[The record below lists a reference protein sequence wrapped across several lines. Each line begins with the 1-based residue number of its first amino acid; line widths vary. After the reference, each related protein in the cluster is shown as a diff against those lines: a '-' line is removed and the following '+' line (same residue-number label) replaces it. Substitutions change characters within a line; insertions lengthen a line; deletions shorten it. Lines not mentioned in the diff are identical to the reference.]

1 MIIVTKG
8 AFNQLSFTLNGPDAQ
23 ESEIP
28 VISGFDLLEF
38 IADQTGES
46 VIVLPYTN
54 YYSWRQVVAS
64 FTEGIDDPLNQKIIL
79 TGTDNHWTYKWWRCL
94 GPNPTELN
102 GIPSG
107 AEMLETGKVWVEG
120 IDSNPIDEVY
130 K

>member
-1 MIIVTKG
+1 MIVVTKG

-23 ESEIP
+23 VSQFT
-28 VISGFDLLEF
+28 GFDLLEF

-54 YYSWRQVVAS
+54 YFSWRQVVAS
-64 FTEGIDDPLNQKIIL
+64 FTEGTDDPLNQAIIL
-79 TGTDNHWTYKWWRCL
+79 TGTDNHWTYKWWRCQN
-94 GPNPTELN
+94 PIPTELN

-107 AEMLETGKVWVEG
+107 SLMLETGSVWVEG
-120 IDSNPIDEVY
+120 VDPNPIDEVY